1 MSDATADEDS
11 PGTTWIALDNWIVYG
26 LFGGLTLAG
35 VAISMDLYGADVMTV
50 PERSPDESA
59 TLAVPLFV
67 YVYATLGALGYIFTK
82 LMSGLEDYDERSEI
96 REIVEMLMRIPAAWV
111 LGAGFYVLL
120 LQFGND
126 PTDAPQLFAAI
137 AFLVGLYINV
147 AIKSLGSLADRM
159 LGRGRKG

>member
-1 MSDATADEDS
+1 MSDATAEEETQQ
-11 PGTTWIALDNWIVYG
+11 TTWIALDNWLVYG
-26 LFGGLTLAG
+26 LFGALTLAG
-35 VAISMDLYGADVMTV
+35 VAISLDPYGTGVMT
-50 PERSPDESA
+50 PPPPAPDETG

-82 LMSGLEDYDERSEI
+82 LMSGLEEYDEPGEVRA
-96 REIVEMLMRIPAAWV
+96 IVEMGMRIPAAWV
-111 LGAGFYVLL
+111 LGAGFYVVL
-120 LQFGND
+120 LQTGNT
-126 PTDAPQLFAAI
+126 PTDASALFGAV